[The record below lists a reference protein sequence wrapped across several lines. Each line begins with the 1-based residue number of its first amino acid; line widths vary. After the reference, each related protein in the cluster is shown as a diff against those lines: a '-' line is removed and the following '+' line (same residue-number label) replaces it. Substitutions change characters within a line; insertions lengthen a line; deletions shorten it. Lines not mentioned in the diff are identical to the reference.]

1 MISRTQINYAKARLF
16 KGKALLIFGPRQVG
30 KTTFVQNLIADLN
43 KKTLFLNGDESDVL
57 VLFENPQVS
66 KLKSIIADN
75 EILVIDEAQR
85 INNIGIVLKI
95 IVDQINTVQVIA
107 TGSSSF
113 ELANK
118 LNEPL
123 TGRKYEMHLFP
134 IAFTEMVAHKGLL
147 EEKRALENRLIYG
160 SYPEIIT
167 NPINAKEHIKLIANS
182 YLYKDLFILD
192 QVSKPVLLQKIV
204 KALALQVG
212 SEVNTNELSKL
223 LQVDNKTIE
232 KYIDLLEKAF
242 VIFKLTALSN
252 NVRNEIKKGRKIYF
266 YDNGIIN
273 AATGNFSPLAQ
284 RTDVGSLWENYI
296 ISERIKHLNIQQN
309 EANSFFWRT
318 TQQQEIDYIEKYDG
332 QILACEI
339 KWNAKVSYK
348 IPLTF
353 SANYT
358 NISTKIIS
366 PENYEEFL
374 LKKNQNRLLQ
384 KLATADLK
392 KSRFSD

>member
-1 MISRTQINYAKARLF
+1 MVSRSQIDYAKARLF
-16 KGKALLIFGPRQVG
+16 KGKALLVFGPRQVG
-30 KTTFVQNLIADLN
+30 KTTFVENLINDLN
-43 KKTLFLNGDESDVL
+43 KKSLFFNGDESDVIA
-57 VLFENPQVS
+57 LFENPNAS
-66 KLKSIIADN
+66 KLKNIIGTN

-85 INNIGIVLKI
+85 ISNIGIVLKI
-95 IVDQINTVQVIA
+95 IVDQIKTVQVIA

-123 TGRKYEMHLFP
+123 TGRKYEMFLYP
-134 IAFTEMVAHKGLL
+134 LAFAEMVAHNGLL
-147 EEKRALENRLIYG
+147 EEKRALEQRLIYG

-167 NPINAKEHIKLIANS
+167 NPIDAKEHIKLIANS

-242 VIFKLTALSN
+242 VIFKLPALSN

-273 AATGNFSPLAQ
+273 AVTGNFNPLAQ

-296 ISERIKHLNIQQN
+296 ISERIKHLNIQQS
-309 EANSFFWRT
+309 EASSYFWRT
-318 TQQQEIDYIEKYDG
+318 TQQQEIDYIEKHEE

-339 KWNAKVSYK
+339 KWNAKAKYK
-348 IPLTF
+348 IPATF
-353 SANYT
+353 STNYANVT
-358 NISTKIIS
+358 SKIVT
-366 PENYEEFL
+366 PNTYEDFL
-374 LKKNQNRLLQ
+374 L
-384 KLATADLK
+384 
-392 KSRFSD
+392 

>member
-1 MISRTQINYAKARLF
+1 MVSRSQIDYAKSRLF
-16 KGKALLIFGPRQVG
+16 KGKALLVFGPRQVG

-43 KKTLFLNGDESDVL
+43 KKTLSLNGDESDVL
-57 VLFENPQVS
+57 VLFENPNVT
-66 KLKSIIADN
+66 KLKSIIGDN
-75 EILVIDEAQR
+75 EIFVIDEAQR
-85 INNIGIVLKI
+85 IANIGIVLKI
-95 IVDQINTVQVIA
+95 IVDQIKSVQVIA

-123 TGRKYEMHLFP
+123 TGRKYEMFLYPLSF
-134 IAFTEMVAHKGLL
+134 AEMVAHNGLL

-167 NPINAKEHIKLIANS
+167 NPIDAKEHIKLIANS

-242 VIFKLTALSN
+242 VIFKLPALSN

-273 AATGNFSPLAQ
+273 AVTGNFNPLAQ
-284 RTDVGSLWENYI
+284 RTDIGSLWENYI
-296 ISERIKHLNIQQN
+296 ISERIKLLNIQQS
-309 EANSFFWRT
+309 EASSYFWRT
-318 TQQQEIDYIEKYDG
+318 TQQQEIDYIEKSTD

-339 KWNAKVSYK
+339 KWNAKSKYK
-348 IPLTF
+348 IPVTF

-358 NISTKIIS
+358 NLTSKIVS
-366 PENYEEFL
+366 PDNYEEFL
-374 LKKNQNRLLQ
+374 L
-384 KLATADLK
+384 
-392 KSRFSD
+392 S